1 MTRRSTLPPEL
12 RRRRRRAC
20 WVAWAVVVV
29 VTAATSVAVLLMDG
43 NWEWASPE
51 NRLWLVLGGFLIV
64 GMTTALT
71 IWATRRYVRAPRRAI
86 RNKDD
91 GGGPLGV
98 WWRKASC
105 HAWLSE

>member
-43 NWEWASPE
+43 NWEWASLGRFSDRRNDHGPDDLGHPSVRPGAQACDPE
-51 NRLWLVLGGFLIV
+51 QG
-64 GMTTALT
+64 
-71 IWATRRYVRAPRRAI
+71 
-86 RNKDD
+86 
-91 GGGPLGV
+91 
-98 WWRKASC
+98 
-105 HAWLSE
+105 